1 MTATP
6 TAALR
11 LAIVDDSQVVRMGL
25 KALLASERG
34 IALVG
39 EAGKVAEAV
48 DMAATVRPDIVLLDI
63 RLPDGSGFD
72 ACRRILQD
80 NPQTR
85 ILFLTSVIDDQLI
98 NDAIRCGGHGYLLK
112 EVGADDLVQAIF
124 DVAAGKSVLDPQAT
138 ARVLQ
143 LMRHRGSVSDDPV
156 SSLSPQERR
165 VLSLIAEGKTN
176 KEVGNELGLTEKTV
190 TNYLAN
196 IFGKLSVTR
205 RSQAVALFV
214 TANNAGSSN

>member
-1 MTATP
+1 MTNKAP
-6 TAALR
+6 IR

-25 KALLASERG
+25 KALLSTEPG
-34 IALVG
+34 ITIVG
-39 EAGKVAEAV
+39 EASKVAEAV
-48 DMAATVRPDIVLLDI
+48 AMATTARPDIILLDI
-63 RLPDGSGFD
+63 RLPDGNGFE
-72 ACRRILQD
+72 ACRRILAEL
-80 NPQTR
+80 PATR
-85 ILFLTSVIDDQLI
+85 VLFLTSVIDDQLV

-112 EVGADDLVQAIF
+112 EVGADDLVQALF

-143 LMRHRGSVSDDPV
+143 LMRTRGVAEDPV
-156 SSLSPQERR
+156 ESLSPQERR

-190 TNYLAN
+190 KNYLAN
-196 IFGKLSVTR
+196 VFGKLNVTR

-214 TANNAGSSN
+214 SSNNTMR

>member
-1 MTATP
+1 MTAT

-190 TNYLAN
+190 KNYLAN
-196 IFGKLSVTR
+196 IFGKLNVTR

-214 TANNAGSSN
+214 TANASSGN

>member
-1 MTATP
+1 MTAT

-48 DMAATVRPDIVLLDI
+48 AMAAAVRPDIVLLDI

-72 ACRRILQD
+72 ACRRILQE

-143 LMRHRGSVSDDPV
+143 LMRHRGSASDDPV

-190 TNYLAN
+190 KNYLAN

-214 TANNAGSSN
+214 TANNTGSSN

>member
-1 MTATP
+1 MTAT
-6 TAALR
+6 TAAIR

-48 DMAATVRPDIVLLDI
+48 AMAATARPDIVLLDI

-112 EVGADDLVQAIF
+112 EVGADDLVHAIL

-143 LMRHRGSVSDDPV
+143 LMH
-156 SSLSPQERR
+156 
-165 VLSLIAEGKTN
+165 T
-176 KEVGNELGLTEKTV
+176 
-190 TNYLAN
+190 
-196 IFGKLSVTR
+196 
-205 RSQAVALFV
+205 
-214 TANNAGSSN
+214 

>member
-1 MTATP
+1 MTAT

-190 TNYLAN
+190 KNYLAN

-214 TANNAGSSN
+214 TANNTGSSN

>member
-1 MTATP
+1 MTAT

-48 DMAATVRPDIVLLDI
+48 AMAATVRPDIVLLDI

-190 TNYLAN
+190 KNYLAN

-214 TANNAGSSN
+214 TANNTGSSN

>member
-1 MTATP
+1 MTAT

-48 DMAATVRPDIVLLDI
+48 AMAATVRPDIVLLDI

-190 TNYLAN
+190 KNYLAN

>member
-1 MTATP
+1 MTAT

-112 EVGADDLVQAIF
+112 EVGADDLVHAIL

-190 TNYLAN
+190 KNYLAN
-196 IFGKLSVTR
+196 IFGKLNVTR

-214 TANNAGSSN
+214 TANASSGN

>member
-1 MTATP
+1 MTAT

-11 LAIVDDSQVVRMGL
+11 IAIVDDSQVVRMGL
-25 KALLASERG
+25 KALLSTERG

-48 DMAATVRPDIVLLDI
+48 AMAATARPDIVLLDI

-112 EVGADDLVQAIF
+112 EVGADDLVHAIF

-143 LMRHRGSVSDDPV
+143 LMRHRGGVSDDPV
-156 SSLSPQERR
+156 ASLSPQERR
-165 VLSLIAEGKTN
+165 VLSLIAAGKTN

-190 TNYLAN
+190 KNYLAN
-196 IFGKLSVTR
+196 IFGKLNVTR

-214 TANNAGSSN
+214 TANTAGNSN

>member
-1 MTATP
+1 MTAT

-176 KEVGNELGLTEKTV
+176 KEVGSELGLTEKTV
-190 TNYLAN
+190 KNYLAN

-214 TANNAGSSN
+214 TANNTGSSN

>member
-1 MTATP
+1 MTAT

-190 TNYLAN
+190 KNYLAN